1 MKRTD
6 DAWALMCWAVSDDS
20 TDTDSGEGEGDESS
34 QVCVMRYVDIRCYW
48 VAGGR
53 SDPSAT
59 RATAGPADTY
69 RHGRWVAERSV
80 RSVPISARMRRKLAG
95 AGAGVLAT
103 TISKDAFPVITDKWV
118 VQDPGGAGAFSNLA
132 DSAQDA
138 MHQFVVGAPA
148 KKVCSVLGV
157 PRAALPVI
165 DEVARELP
173 LGIDGLFDT
182 IKTVAQ
188 VAGMAIG
195 VATGVPLVHIAA
207 CKAFVHQ
214 QVTRGLTRE
223 FERAL
228 TPPSGREPAKP
239 AKVAAPAKP
248 GKDRGRYPA
257 GPPPAGERYR
267 PRPRPP
273 GSASPPRPQR
283 QSRGGSPHSRG

>member
-6 DAWALMCWAVSDDS
+6 DAWTFTCWAITGDS
-20 TDTDSGEGEGDESS
+20 TDTDSGEGEDDESS
-34 QVCVMRYVDIRCYW
+34 RECVMCYVDIRCYW

-59 RATAGPADTY
+59 RATAGPADTD

-80 RSVPISARMRRKLAG
+80 RSVPISTRLGRKLAG
-95 AGAGVLAT
+95 ADADVLAN
-103 TISKDAFPVITDKWV
+103 TISKDAFPVITDRWV
-118 VQDPGGAGAFSNLA
+118 VQDPGGACAFSNLT
-132 DSAQDA
+132 DSAQEG

-148 KKVCSVLGV
+148 TEFCSMLGT
-157 PRAALPVI
+157 PRAALPVV
-165 DEVARELP
+165 DGFARELP

-207 CKAFVHQ
+207 CKAFIHD
-214 QVTRGLTRE
+214 QVKRGLTRE

-228 TPPSGREPAKP
+228 RPPSGRERAPG
-239 AKVAAPAKP
+239 AAPEESQP
-248 GKDRGRYPA
+248 GVRRVPA
-257 GPPPAGERYR
+257 RPPPAQDWYGLRPGS
-267 PRPRPP
+267 PRP
-273 GSASPPRPQR
+273 SPPQPQR
-283 QSRGGSPHSRG
+283 RSRGDSPHSRG